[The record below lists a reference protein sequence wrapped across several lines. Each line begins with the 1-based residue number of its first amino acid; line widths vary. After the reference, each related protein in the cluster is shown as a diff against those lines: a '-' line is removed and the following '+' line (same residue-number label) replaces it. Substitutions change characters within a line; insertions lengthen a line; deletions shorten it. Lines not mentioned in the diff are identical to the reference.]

1 MRIEADHVADYL
13 SKVPE
18 ERKTAM
24 QRLYETVKEN
34 LPEGFEEGVSYGMMG
49 WNVPL
54 ETYPPGY
61 HCTPGEPL
69 PFLGIASQKNF
80 IAFYHMGMYADKE
93 LHNWFVSEYPKHCK
107 RKLDM
112 GKSCIRFKK
121 PDEIPFGLMG
131 ELVKKMSPRDW
142 ISLYEQNLKK

>member
-24 QRLYETVKEN
+24 QRLYETVKDN
-34 LPEGFEEGVSYGMMG
+34 LPEGFEEGISYGMMG

>member
-13 SKVPE
+13 SKVQD
-18 ERKTAM
+18 ERKPAM
-24 QRLYETVKEN
+24 QKLYETVKN
-34 LPEGFEEGVSYGMMG
+34 HLPAGFEEGVSYGMMG

-54 ETYPPGY
+54 KTYPDGY

-69 PFLGIASQKNF
+69 PFLGMASQKNF

-93 LHNWFVSEYPKHCK
+93 LHDWFVAEYPKHSK

-121 PDEIPFGLMG
+121 PDEIPFELMG

>member
-1 MRIEADHVADYL
+1 MRIEAEHVADYL
-13 SKVPE
+13 SKVPD
-18 ERKTAM
+18 ERKPAM
-24 QRLYETVKEN
+24 QKLYETVKEN

-54 ETYPPGY
+54 ENYPNGY

-69 PFLGIASQKNF
+69 PFMGMASQKNF

-93 LHNWFVSEYPKHCK
+93 LHDWFVSEYPKHSK

-121 PDEIPFGLMG
+121 PDEIPLELMG
-131 ELVKKMSPRDW
+131 ELVKKMSAKDW
-142 ISLYEQNLKK
+142 ISIYEQNLKK

>member
-93 LHNWFVSEYPKHCK
+93 LHDWFVAEYPKHSK

-121 PDEIPFGLMG
+121 PDEIPFELMG